1 MLQDQIKAT
10 ACAGEMRL
18 LYGRVEKKKKK
29 LKRACL
35 LQKSKPL
42 KPSKMMRI
50 QGALNKRFFPQIV
63 LHVIPLKTHPVS
75 ASSREI
81 RKGGN

>member
-18 LYGRVEKKKKK
+18 LYGRVEKKIILN

-42 KPSKMMRI
+42 QPSKMM
-50 QGALNKRFFPQIV
+50 
-63 LHVIPLKTHPVS
+63 
-75 ASSREI
+75 
-81 RKGGN
+81 